1 MRRFPSIKKFVY
13 FMYRIMFP
21 KSERW
26 LTVHGVPMLVNIH
39 DYGIGTQLFL
49 QKGYAPARVAEIF
62 GIVKEGD
69 TVIDIGANIGYFT
82 VLLAK
87 LVGNK
92 GRVFAF
98 EPDPRNAKLLQRTI
112 ERNGWSNVFL
122 EQKAVSSKA
131 GKITLYQTHS
141 WAGNSLTP
149 CEAVSSV
156 EVEVV
161 SIDGVLHE
169 FNVSFI
175 KMDMDGS
182 EPLAIIGMKKLIRRS
197 PNLHILAEYQPNNLK
212 RYLPEPLD
220 FITIANKNRLELEA
234 ILDSD
239 SGRLP
244 TLNPMPLRNLE
255 GDKNLD
261 LLFVR
266 KKD

>member
-1 MRRFPSIKKFVY
+1 MRKYPASRKFVY
-13 FMYRIMFP
+13 LVYRVMFP

-39 DYGIGTQLFL
+39 DFGIGTQLFL
-49 QKGYAPARVAEIF
+49 QKGYAQARVDEIKK
-62 GIVKEGD
+62 IVKEGD

-87 LVGNK
+87 IVGSK

-112 ERNGWSNVFL
+112 QRNGWSNVFL
-122 EQKAVSSKA
+122 EQKAVSSKS
-131 GKITLYQTHS
+131 GKIILYQTHS
-141 WAGNSLTP
+141 WAGNALTP
-149 CEAVSSV
+149 CEAVSKV

-161 SIDGVLHE
+161 GIDSIIHE
-169 FNVSFI
+169 FNVGFV

-182 EPLAIIGMKKLIRRS
+182 EPLAIIGMKNLIRRS
-197 PNLHILAEYQPNNLK
+197 PNLRILAEYQPDNLR
-212 RYLPEPLD
+212 RYLSEPLD
-220 FITIANKNRLELEA
+220 FITIANKNGLVLEA

-244 TLNPMPLRNLE
+244 TLDLLPLQNLE